1 MRYHSPFDRPEP
13 RLVPVGEH
21 PLWDEALAA
30 VNRDLAVTLPEQR
43 PLCLFALPPWAED
56 EPEQVYV
63 GLANGQWHG
72 NSLWAHPS
80 TATVALETVAE
91 AAQDTVSERLW
102 QAWPVCSVHDL
113 GMHIREVSGRP
124 SWWCAG
130 TTDPQ
135 DPPHIRAAVGE
146 LDTLQHPH
154 RPNRKRRR
162 NSAQD

>member
-13 RLVPVGEH
+13 RLVSAGEH

-30 VNRDLAVTLPEQR
+30 VNRDLAVTLPQQR
-43 PLCLFALPPWAED
+43 PLCLFAVPWEEG
-56 EPEQVYV
+56 EPDQVYV
-63 GLANGQWHG
+63 ALANGEWHG
-72 NSLWAHPS
+72 NPLRAAPD
-80 TATVALETVAE
+80 TAADALEAVAD
-91 AAQDTVSERLW
+91 AAQETVSERLW

-135 DPPHIRAAVGE
+135 EPPHIRAAVGE
-146 LDTLQHPH
+146 LDTLQRPH
-154 RPNRKRRR
+154 RPNRKRRK
-162 NSAQD
+162 NSAQG

>member
-1 MRYHSPFDRPEP
+1 MRYHSPFARPEP
-13 RLVPVGEH
+13 RPVPVGEH

-43 PLCLFALPPWAED
+43 PLCLFAVPWEEG
-56 EPEQVYV
+56 EPDQVYV
-63 GLANGQWHG
+63 ALANGESHG
-72 NSLWAHPS
+72 NPLWADPD
-80 TATVALETVAE
+80 TAADALEAVAE
-91 AAQDTVSERLW
+91 AAQETVSELLW

-113 GMHIREVSGRP
+113 GMHVRKVAGRP

-130 TTDPQ
+130 TKDPQ

-146 LDTLQHPH
+146 LDTLQRPH

-162 NSAQD
+162 NSARG